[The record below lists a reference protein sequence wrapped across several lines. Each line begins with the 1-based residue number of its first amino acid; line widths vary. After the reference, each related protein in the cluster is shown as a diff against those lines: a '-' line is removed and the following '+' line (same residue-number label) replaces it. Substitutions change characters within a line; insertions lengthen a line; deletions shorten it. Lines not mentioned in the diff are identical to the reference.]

1 MVQKI
6 LIRLFTL
13 LLIFIACFCPVSRGW
28 AEIPPEKV
36 VRTGYTVPDAYLTHP
51 EDMVKTGYTY
61 DYLQMIASYN
71 HWRYEY
77 VYGSWSEQ
85 LKKLETGEIDALS
98 NVSKTP
104 EREKKYLFPDYP
116 LRIEIYYI
124 YAPKEKASL
133 YDEIGD
139 LRGRTVAVGKST
151 ITGQMLKDFDEEHHL
166 GLHIVEY
173 GSMDARLDAM
183 RRGEVDVSL
192 EFTSRAD
199 VQDGFVPLFFVGN
212 DSSYIAVT
220 KGREDLL
227 KDLNRALI
235 EIQTYNPTFVNDLRM
250 KYFTYDKGSVFLPLD
265 NKGWF
270 RKHGPVR
277 MGYMAHMGPY
287 IWKDS
292 DGKARGTLRDLLDA
306 GFKAFDISEGIEYIP
321 YESMQE
327 MRADLVAGKIDA
339 AMPVYDRP
347 FQSEKEGLLQT
358 NDLLPVK
365 MYKVSRENGPVTDET
380 VFAVADSFPPQ
391 EKYVKDFY
399 PHNKII
405 HYPDLEAALQAVR
418 NHEADAAIMN
428 PYLISIYVS
437 HDKIL
442 KQEELPN
449 REGLTILVNRDNYP
463 LFLAINRM
471 ENLWGESEL
480 HESLMRYADELY
492 QPTFMEYVERNYGK
506 VLVVIFVG
514 TLAVTFL
521 VSLIIFRGRQK
532 RAAEALARVDLLT
545 GLPNR
550 RAYEEKL
557 REIEQE
563 PPPHLMAAVL
573 DLNGLKKANDTRGH
587 RAGDELIRAVGDCF
601 RKTCDDAAYQGYTC
615 LGYRVGG
622 DEFAALL
629 YMDEK
634 TCEAFKESFQKN
646 VSQWKGKRNDSL
658 SLSLG
663 YAGWD
668 EFPDAPVTELLR
680 VADNRMYEDKER
692 YYRGTASVHPEHD

>member
-1 MVQKI
+1 MVQKF
-6 LIRLFTL
+6 LIRFFTL
-13 LLIFIACFCPVSRGW
+13 LLILVECFCLVFQGR
-28 AEIPPEKV
+28 AELPPEKV
-36 VRTGYTVPDAYLTHP
+36 VRTGYTVPDAYMTHP

-71 HWRYEY
+71 NWQYEY

-85 LKKLETGEIDALS
+85 LKKLETGEIDVLS

-104 EREKKYLFPDYP
+104 ERAKKYLFPDYP

-133 YDEIGD
+133 YDKIGD
-139 LRGRTVAVGKST
+139 LRGRTVAVGKGT
-151 ITGQMLKDFDEEHHL
+151 ITSRMLKEFDEAHHL
-166 GLHIVEY
+166 GLHMVEY
-173 GSMDARLDAM
+173 GSLDARLDAM

-199 VQDGFVPLFFVGN
+199 VQEGFVPLFFVGS
-212 DSSYIAVT
+212 DSSYVAVA

-227 KDLNRALI
+227 KDLNHALI
-235 EIQTYNPTFVNDLRM
+235 EIQTYNPTFVNDLRI

-265 NKGWF
+265 NKDWF
-270 RKHGPVR
+270 RKHGTVR

-292 DGKARGTLRDLLDA
+292 DGKARGTFRDLLDA
-306 GFKAFDISEGIEYIP
+306 GFQAFGISGGIEYIP
-321 YESMQE
+321 YENMQT
-327 MRADLVAGKIDA
+327 MREDVAAGKIDG
-339 AMPVYDRP
+339 AMSVYDRP

-358 NDLLPVK
+358 NNLLPVK
-365 MYKVSRENGPVTDET
+365 MYKVSRENGPITDET
-380 VFAVADSFPPQ
+380 VFAVADTFPPQ

-399 PHNKII
+399 PHNKILR
-405 HYPDLEAALQAVR
+405 YPDPEAVLQAIR

-428 PYLISIYVS
+428 PYLISIYLHNEKS
-437 HDKIL
+437 W
-442 KQEELPN
+442 KQEELPH
-449 REGLTILVNRDNYP
+449 REGLTIVVNRDNYP
-463 LFLAINRM
+463 HFLAINRM
-471 ENLWGESEL
+471 ENLWGESEM
-480 HESLMRYADELY
+480 HESLLKYADELY
-492 QPTFMEYVERNYGK
+492 QPSFMDYVERNYGK
-506 VLVVIFVG
+506 VFLVIFVG
-514 TLAVTFL
+514 TLAVTLL

-532 RAAEALARVDLLT
+532 RAADVLARVDLLT

-557 REIEQE
+557 REIQQN
-563 PPPHLMAAVL
+563 PPTHLMAVAL

-587 RAGDELIRAVGDCF
+587 QAGDELLRAVGDCF
-601 RKTCDDAAYQGYTC
+601 RKTCGEAAYQEYTC

-622 DEFAALL
+622 DEFVCLL

-634 TCEAFKESFQKN
+634 TFESFSDSFQKN
-646 VSQWKGKRNDSL
+646 VSQWKGKRNDCL
-658 SLSLG
+658 SIAQG
-663 YAGWD
+663 YAGWY
-668 EFPDAPVTELLR
+668 EFPGVPVTELLR

-692 YYRGTASVHPEHD
+692 YHRERGRR